1 MQKIQLYIQG
11 TRMDMFDDESV
22 SITDTIKNVQ
32 DIGKVFT
39 SFSRSFNLPASKENN
54 KIFKHY
60 YNFDITGG
68 YDARVRVSAEIQLNN
83 ISYKLGYVKL
93 EGVSLKNNK
102 AHTYK
107 ITFYGETISLKDTF
121 GEDLLSSLS
130 WLNNFSTKPSGDP
143 LLFGTDDIR
152 TYLTTNTNKTV
163 GGVIYTNPIQ
173 VPLLTHTQRLF
184 YDSSTGH
191 AHDDQYSGN
200 LYYETGAA
208 HHHGVKWNELKY
220 AIKISLIIKAI
231 EEQYGITFSTD
242 FFNNTNI
249 AYEALYMWLHRN
261 KGVITS
267 GTGNT
272 VYLVNDFAT
281 ITKTISRMANFGSAS
296 VLIPNAGLT
305 NFGERLTLTPTALG
319 VEYQFR
325 ILENGSTVYTS
336 PLGTGVQTIFRVVPT
351 GGKNTTIIIETASNI
366 TFSSIEWEVSWYDV
380 IFGTSY
386 LDTYTATSVS
396 ISADFEFIITQQ
408 IPEMKVIDFISGLF
422 KMFNLVAYV
431 EDDIIVVKPLDDF
444 YSSGTSYDISQY
456 IDVESSEVNAALP
469 FREVIYGYEGTKT
482 FLAAFHNQLF
492 NKVWGTEQYTGNSPL
507 AFAGE
512 IYKVMLPFEHMK
524 FERLVDLEDNGL
536 TSIGWGYCVDDNQEP
551 YIGKPILFYMFR
563 DGGEISFVNSVDSEN
578 VPTGHQNISYHFT
591 PGNANRSVVFIP
603 PTLNFYSEQDEY
615 TNLPYTNT
623 LFADYH
629 EEYISEV
636 FNQSKRLSV
645 FTAYLPL
652 RILMNYTLADRF
664 VINNQS
670 YKINSI
676 KTNLLNGKSSL
687 ELLNE

>member
-32 DIGKVFT
+32 DISKVFT
-39 SFSRSFNLPASKENN
+39 AFSRSFNLPASKENN

-68 YDARVRVSAEIQLNN
+68 FDARVRVSAEIQLNN
-83 ISYKLGYVKL
+83 ISYKLGYIKL

-143 LLFGTDDIR
+143 LLFDPDDIR
-152 TYLTTNTNKTV
+152 TYLTTNVSKTV
-163 GGVIYTNPIQ
+163 NLVPYTNPIQ

-184 YDSSTGH
+184 YDTTTGH

-208 HHHGVKWNELKY
+208 HTHGVKWNELKY
-220 AIKISLIIKAI
+220 AIKISLIVKAI
-231 EEQYGITFSTD
+231 EEKYGITFSTD
-242 FFNNTNI
+242 FFKNTNT
-249 AYEALYMWLHRN
+249 AYEPLYMWLHRN
-261 KGVITS
+261 KGKVTS
-267 GTGNT
+267 GEQIAQN
-272 VYLVNDFAT
+272 VYQVKEWANSTQSISSMTNNNLLINSVP
-281 ITKTISRMANFGSAS
+281 ITFSTK
-296 VLIPNAGLT
+296 
-305 NFGERLTLTPTALG
+305 LTLTPAATFEL
-319 VEYQFR
+319 VNYQFM
-325 ILENGSTVYTS
+325 ILEDGVVVYTS
-336 PLGTGVQTIFRVVPT
+336 SVGQGTRDVTRFPVWK
-351 GGKNTTIIIETASNI
+351 KNTTVIIQSPDEI
-366 TFSSIEWEVSWYDV
+366 TFSSVKWEVVGTDSG
-380 IFGTSY
+380 GTSY
-386 LDTYTATSVS
+386 TNTYISSSVA
-396 ISADFEFIITQQ
+396 IGTEFEFIITQQ
-408 IPEMKVIDFISGLF
+408 IPEMKVIDFVSGLF

-456 IDVESSEVNAALP
+456 IDVETSEVNAALP
-469 FREVIYGYEGTKT
+469 FREVIYNYEGTKT

-492 NKVWGTEQYTGNSPL
+492 NQEWGTEDYTGDSLLN
-507 AFAGE
+507 FAGE
-512 IYKVMLPFEHMK
+512 IYKVQLPFEHIK
-524 FERLVDLEDNGL
+524 FERLRNVNGNSL

-563 DGGEISFVNSVDSEN
+563 DGGEMSFVNAVDSEG
-578 VPTGHQNISYHFT
+578 VPTGHQPISNHFT
-591 PGNANRSVVFIP
+591 PGNSNRSVLLNK
-603 PTLNFYSEQDEY
+603 PTINFSLEIDEY
-615 TNLPYTNT
+615 TGVTYPNT

-629 EEYISEV
+629 EEYISGV

>member
-32 DIGKVFT
+32 DISKVFT
-39 SFSRSFNLPASKENN
+39 AFSRSFNLPASKENN

-68 YDARVRVSAEIQLNN
+68 FDARVRVSAEIQLNN

-121 GEDLLSSLS
+121 GEDKLSSLS

-143 LLFGTDDIR
+143 LLFDPDDIR
-152 TYLTTNTNKTV
+152 TYLTTNVSKTV
-163 GGVIYTNPIQ
+163 NLVPYTNPIQ

-184 YDSSTGH
+184 YDSAPGH

-200 LYYETGAA
+200 LYYQSGAA
-208 HHHGVKWNELKY
+208 HIHGVKWNELKY
-220 AIKISLIIKAI
+220 AIKISIIVKAI

-242 FFNNTNI
+242 FFNNINT
-249 AYEALYMWLHRN
+249 AYEPLYMWLHRN
-261 KGVITS
+261 KGSVTS
-267 GTGNT
+267 GSDNI
-272 VYLVNDFAT
+272 VYLVNDWANST
-281 ITKTISRMANFGSAS
+281 QSISSMTNSNL
-296 VLIPNAGLT
+296 LINNIPTFYSSL
-305 NFGERLTLTPTALG
+305 LTLTPASG
-319 VEYQFR
+319 FGANDYQFK
-325 ILENGSTVYTS
+325 ILENGSTVFTS
-336 PLGTGVQTIFRVVPT
+336 GIIQGVGTSLRFNTPRL
-351 GGKNTTIIIETASNI
+351 NTTVIIECPANI
-366 TFSSIEWEVSWYDV
+366 TFSSIVWDISGVGPGPTNY
-380 IFGTSY
+380 TN
-386 LDTYTATSVS
+386 TYTASNVV
-396 ISADFEFIITQQ
+396 IANDFEFIITQQ
-408 IPEMKVIDFISGLF
+408 LPEMKVIDFISGLF

-456 IDVESSEVNAALP
+456 IDVETSEVNAALP
-469 FREVIYGYEGTKT
+469 FREIIYNYEGTKT

-492 NKVWGTEQYTGNSPL
+492 NQEWGTEDYTGDSLLN
-507 AFAGE
+507 FAGE
-512 IYKVMLPFEHMK
+512 IYKVQLPFEHMK
-524 FERLVDLEDNGL
+524 FERLRDVNGNAQ
-536 TSIGWGYCVDDNQEP
+536 TDIGWGYCVDDNQES
-551 YIGKPILFYMFR
+551 YIGKPILFYLYR
-563 DGGEISFVNSVDSEN
+563 DNENMSFVNAVDSAG
-578 VPTGHQNISYHFT
+578 VPTGHQLISNHFT
-591 PGNANRSVVFIP
+591 PGNSNRSVLTNK
-603 PTLNFYSEQDEY
+603 PTINFSLEIDEY
-615 TNLPYTNT
+615 TGVTYPNT

>member
-32 DIGKVFT
+32 DISKVFT
-39 SFSRSFNLPASKENN
+39 AFSRSFNLPASKENN

-68 YDARVRVSAEIQLNN
+68 FDARVRVSAEIQLNN

-121 GEDLLSSLS
+121 GEDKLSSLS

-152 TYLTTNTNKTV
+152 IYLTTNVSKTV
-163 GGVIYTNPIQ
+163 DLIPYTNPIQ

-184 YDSSTGH
+184 YDSAPVHNES
-191 AHDDQYSGN
+191 ADNVYFYS
-200 LYYETGAA
+200 GAA

-220 AIKISLIIKAI
+220 AIKIPIIVKAI

-242 FFNNTNI
+242 FFNNTNT
-249 AYEALYMWLHRN
+249 AYEPLYMWLHRN

-281 ITKTISRMANFGSAS
+281 ITKTISKMQNFGSAS
-296 VLIPNAGLT
+296 RLVPNAGLT
-305 NFGERLTLTPTALG
+305 NFGQRLTLTPTSPSNG

-351 GGKNTTIIIETASNI
+351 GGKYTTIIIETASTI
-366 TFSSIEWEVSWYDV
+366 TFSSIEWEVIYGPD
-380 IFGTSY
+380 IFGNTY

-396 ISADFEFIITQQ
+396 ISADFEFIVTQQ
-408 IPEMKVIDFISGLF
+408 IPEIKVIDFISGLF
-422 KMFNLVAYV
+422 KMFNLVAYI
-431 EDDIIVVKPLDDF
+431 EDDIIVVKALDDF

-456 IDVESSEVNAALP
+456 IDVETSEVNAALP
-469 FREVIYGYEGTKT
+469 FREIIYNYEGTKT

-492 NKVWGTEQYTGNSPL
+492 NQEWGTEDYTGDSLLN
-507 AFAGE
+507 FAGE
-512 IYKVMLPFEHMK
+512 IYKVQLPFEHMK
-524 FERLVDLEDNGL
+524 FERLRDVNGNAQ
-536 TSIGWGYCVDDNQEP
+536 TDIGWGYCVDDNQES
-551 YIGKPILFYMFR
+551 YIGKPILFYLYM
-563 DGGEISFVNSVDSEN
+563 DNEDMSFVNAVDSAG
-578 VPTGHQNISYHFT
+578 VPTGHQRISNHFT
-591 PGNANRSVVFIP
+591 PGNSNRSVLTNK
-603 PTLNFYSEQDEY
+603 PTINFSLEIDEY
-615 TNLPYTNT
+615 TGVTYPNT

>member
-32 DIGKVFT
+32 DISKVFT
-39 SFSRSFNLPASKENN
+39 AFSRSFNLPASKENN

-68 YDARVRVSAEIQLNN
+68 FDARVRVSAEIQLNN

-121 GEDLLSSLS
+121 GEDKLSALS

-143 LLFGTDDIR
+143 LLFDPDDIR
-152 TYLTTNTNKTV
+152 TYLTTNVSKTV
-163 GGVIYTNPIQ
+163 NLVPYTNPIQ

-184 YDSSTGH
+184 YDSAPGH

-200 LYYETGAA
+200 LYYQSGAA
-208 HHHGVKWNELKY
+208 HIHGVKWNELKY
-220 AIKISLIIKAI
+220 AIKISIIVKAI

-242 FFNNTNI
+242 FFNNINT
-249 AYEALYMWLHRN
+249 AYEPLYMWLHRN
-261 KGVITS
+261 KGSVTS
-267 GTGNT
+267 GSDNI
-272 VYLVNDFAT
+272 VYLVNDWANST
-281 ITKTISRMANFGSAS
+281 QSISSMTNSNL
-296 VLIPNAGLT
+296 LINNIPTFYSSL
-305 NFGERLTLTPTALG
+305 LTLTPASG
-319 VEYQFR
+319 FGANDYQFK
-325 ILENGSTVYTS
+325 ILENGSTVFTS
-336 PLGTGVQTIFRVVPT
+336 GIIQGVGTSLRFNTPRL
-351 GGKNTTIIIETASNI
+351 NTTVIIECPANI
-366 TFSSIEWEVSWYDV
+366 TFSSIVWDISGVGPGPTNY
-380 IFGTSY
+380 TN
-386 LDTYTATSVS
+386 TYTASNVV
-396 ISADFEFIITQQ
+396 IANDFEFIITQQ
-408 IPEMKVIDFISGLF
+408 LPEMKVIDFISGLF

-456 IDVESSEVNAALP
+456 IDVETSEVNAALP
-469 FREVIYGYEGTKT
+469 FREIIYNYEGTKT

-492 NKVWGTEQYTGNSPL
+492 NQEWGTEDYTGDSLLN
-507 AFAGE
+507 FAGE
-512 IYKVMLPFEHMK
+512 IYKVQLPFEHMK
-524 FERLVDLEDNGL
+524 FERLRDVNGNAQ
-536 TSIGWGYCVDDNQEP
+536 TDIGWGYCVDDNQES
-551 YIGKPILFYMFR
+551 YIGKPILFYLYM
-563 DGGEISFVNSVDSEN
+563 DNEDMSFVNAVDSAG
-578 VPTGHQNISYHFT
+578 VPTGHLRISNHFT
-591 PGNANRSVVFIP
+591 PGNSNRSVLTNK
-603 PTLNFYSEQDEY
+603 PTINFSLEIDEY
-615 TNLPYTNT
+615 TGVTYPNT

>member
-11 TRMDMFDDESV
+11 TRMDMFEDESV

-32 DIGKVFT
+32 DISKVFT
-39 SFSRSFNLPASKENN
+39 AFSRSFNLPASKENN

-68 YDARVRVSAEIQLNN
+68 FDARVRVSAEIQLNN

-121 GEDLLSSLS
+121 GEDKLSSLS

-143 LLFGTDDIR
+143 LLFEPDDIR
-152 TYLTTNTNKTV
+152 IYLTTNVSKTV
-163 GGVIYTNPIQ
+163 DLIPYTNPIQ

-184 YDSSTGH
+184 YDSAAVHNES
-191 AHDDQYSGN
+191 ADNVYFDSGGG
-200 LYYETGAA
+200 LP

-220 AIKISLIIKAI
+220 AIKISIIVKAI

-242 FFNNTNI
+242 FFNNINT
-249 AYEALYMWLHRN
+249 AYEPLYMWLHRN
-261 KGVITS
+261 KGSVTS
-267 GTGNT
+267 GSDNI
-272 VYLVNDFAT
+272 VYLVNDWANST
-281 ITKTISRMANFGSAS
+281 QSISSMTNSNL
-296 VLIPNAGLT
+296 LINNIPTFYSSL
-305 NFGERLTLTPTALG
+305 LTLTPASG
-319 VEYQFR
+319 FGANDYQFK
-325 ILENGSTVYTS
+325 ILENGSTVFTS
-336 PLGTGVQTIFRVVPT
+336 GIIQGVGTSLRFNTPRL
-351 GGKNTTIIIETASNI
+351 NTTVIIECPANI
-366 TFSSIEWEVSWYDV
+366 TFSSIVWDISGVGPGPTNY
-380 IFGTSY
+380 TN
-386 LDTYTATSVS
+386 TYTASNVV
-396 ISADFEFIITQQ
+396 IANDFEFIITQQ
-408 IPEMKVIDFISGLF
+408 LPEMKVIDFISGLF

-469 FREVIYGYEGTKT
+469 FREIIYNYEGTKT

-492 NKVWGTEQYTGNSPL
+492 NQEWGAEDYTGDSLLN
-507 AFAGE
+507 FAGE
-512 IYKVMLPFEHMK
+512 IYKVQLPFEHMK
-524 FERLVDLEDNGL
+524 FERLRDVNGNSL
-536 TSIGWGYCVDDNQEP
+536 TSIGWGYCVDDNQES
-551 YIGKPILFYMFR
+551 YIGKPILFYMFM
-563 DGGEISFVNSVDSEN
+563 DGGQISFVNAVDSAG
-578 VPTGHQNISYHFT
+578 VPTGHEPISNHFT
-591 PGNANRSVVFIP
+591 PGNSNRSVLTNK
-603 PTLNFYSEQDEY
+603 PTINFSLEIDEY
-615 TNLPYTNT
+615 TGVTYPNT

>member
-32 DIGKVFT
+32 DISKVFT
-39 SFSRSFNLPASKENN
+39 AFSRSFNLPASKENN

-68 YDARVRVSAEIQLNN
+68 FDARVRVSAEIQLNN

-121 GEDLLSSLS
+121 GEDKLSALS

-143 LLFGTDDIR
+143 LLFDPDDIR
-152 TYLTTNTNKTV
+152 TYLTTNVSKTV
-163 GGVIYTNPIQ
+163 NLVPYTNPIQ

-184 YDSSTGH
+184 YDSAPGH

-200 LYYETGAA
+200 LYYQSGAA
-208 HHHGVKWNELKY
+208 HIHGVKWNELKY
-220 AIKISLIIKAI
+220 AIKISIIVKAI

-242 FFNNTNI
+242 FFNNINT
-249 AYEALYMWLHRN
+249 AYEPLYMWLHRN
-261 KGVITS
+261 KGSVTS
-267 GTGNT
+267 GSDNI
-272 VYLVNDFAT
+272 VYLVNDWANST
-281 ITKTISRMANFGSAS
+281 QSISSMTNSNL
-296 VLIPNAGLT
+296 LINNIPTFYSSL
-305 NFGERLTLTPTALG
+305 LTLTPASG
-319 VEYQFR
+319 FGANDYQFK
-325 ILENGSTVYTS
+325 ILENGSTVFTS
-336 PLGTGVQTIFRVVPT
+336 GIIQGVGTSLRFNTPRL
-351 GGKNTTIIIETASNI
+351 NTTVIIECPANI
-366 TFSSIEWEVSWYDV
+366 TFSSIVWDISGVGPGPTNY
-380 IFGTSY
+380 TN
-386 LDTYTATSVS
+386 TYTASNVV
-396 ISADFEFIITQQ
+396 IANDFEFIITQQ
-408 IPEMKVIDFISGLF
+408 LPEMKVIDFISGLF

-456 IDVESSEVNAALP
+456 IDVETSEVNAALP
-469 FREVIYGYEGTKT
+469 FREIIYNYEGTKT

-492 NKVWGTEQYTGNSPL
+492 NQEWGTEDYTGDSLLN
-507 AFAGE
+507 FAGE
-512 IYKVMLPFEHMK
+512 IYKVQLPFEHMK
-524 FERLVDLEDNGL
+524 FERLRDVNGNAQ
-536 TSIGWGYCVDDNQEP
+536 TDIGWGYCVDDNQES
-551 YIGKPILFYMFR
+551 YIGKPILFYLYR
-563 DGGEISFVNSVDSEN
+563 DNENMSFVNAVDSAG
-578 VPTGHQNISYHFT
+578 VPTGHQLISNHFT
-591 PGNANRSVVFIP
+591 PGNSNRSVLTNK
-603 PTLNFYSEQDEY
+603 PTINFSLEIDEY
-615 TNLPYTNT
+615 TGVTYPNT

>member
-11 TRMDMFDDESV
+11 TRMDMFEDESV

-32 DIGKVFT
+32 DISKVFT
-39 SFSRSFNLPASKENN
+39 AFSRSFNLPASKENN

-68 YDARVRVSAEIQLNN
+68 FDARVRVSAEIQLNN

-121 GEDLLSSLS
+121 GEDKLSSLS

-143 LLFGTDDIR
+143 LLFDPDDIR
-152 TYLTTNTNKTV
+152 IYLTTNVSKTV
-163 GGVIYTNPIQ
+163 DLIPYTNPIQ

-184 YDSSTGH
+184 YDSATVHNES
-191 AHDDQYSGN
+191 ADNVYFDSGGG
-200 LYYETGAA
+200 LP

-220 AIKISLIIKAI
+220 AIKISLIVKAI

-242 FFNNTNI
+242 FFNNTNT
-249 AYEALYMWLHRN
+249 AYEPLYMWLHRN
-261 KGVITS
+261 KGSVTS
-267 GTGNT
+267 GSDNI
-272 VYLVNDFAT
+272 VYLVNDWANST
-281 ITKTISRMANFGSAS
+281 QSISSMTNSNL
-296 VLIPNAGLT
+296 LINNIPTFYSSL
-305 NFGERLTLTPTALG
+305 LTLTPASG
-319 VEYQFR
+319 FGANDYQFK
-325 ILENGSTVYTS
+325 ILENGSTVFTS
-336 PLGTGVQTIFRVVPT
+336 GIIQGVGTSLRFNTPRL
-351 GGKNTTIIIETASNI
+351 NTTVIIECPANI
-366 TFSSIEWEVSWYDV
+366 TFSSIVWDISGVGPGPTNY
-380 IFGTSY
+380 TN
-386 LDTYTATSVS
+386 TYTASNVV
-396 ISADFEFIITQQ
+396 IANDFEFIITQQ
-408 IPEMKVIDFISGLF
+408 LPEMKVIDFISGLF

-469 FREVIYGYEGTKT
+469 FREIIYNYEGTKT

-492 NKVWGTEQYTGNSPL
+492 NQEWGAEDYTGDSLLN
-507 AFAGE
+507 FAGE
-512 IYKVMLPFEHMK
+512 IYKVQLPFEHMK
-524 FERLVDLEDNGL
+524 FERLRDVNGNSL
-536 TSIGWGYCVDDNQEP
+536 TSIGWGYCVDDNQES
-551 YIGKPILFYMFR
+551 YIGKPILFYMFM
-563 DGGEISFVNSVDSEN
+563 DGGQISFVNAVDSAG
-578 VPTGHQNISYHFT
+578 VPTGHEPISNHFT
-591 PGNANRSVVFIP
+591 PGNSNRSVLTNR
-603 PTLNFYSEQDEY
+603 PTINFSLEIDEY
-615 TNLPYTNT
+615 TGVTYPNT

>member
-1 MQKIQLYIQG
+1 V
-11 TRMDMFDDESV
+11 DF
-22 SITDTIKNVQ
+22 
-32 DIGKVFT
+32 
-39 SFSRSFNLPASKENN
+39 
-54 KIFKHY
+54 
-60 YNFDITGG
+60 
-68 YDARVRVSAEIQLNN
+68 DARVRVSAEIQLNN
-83 ISYKLGYVKL
+83 ISYKLGYIKL

-121 GEDLLSSLS
+121 GEDKLSSLS

-152 TYLTTNTNKTV
+152 IYLTTNVSKTV
-163 GGVIYTNPIQ
+163 DLIPYTNPIQ

-184 YDSSTGH
+184 YDSAPVHNES
-191 AHDDQYSGN
+191 ADNVYFDSGGG
-200 LYYETGAA
+200 LP

-220 AIKISLIIKAI
+220 AIKISLIVKAI

-242 FFNNTNI
+242 FFNNTNT
-249 AYEALYMWLHRN
+249 AYEPLYMWLHRN

-281 ITKTISRMANFGSAS
+281 ITKTISKMQNFGSAS
-296 VLIPNAGLT
+296 RLVPNAGLT
-305 NFGERLTLTPTALG
+305 NFGEKLTLTPTALG

-351 GGKNTTIIIETASNI
+351 GGKNTTIIIETASTI

-396 ISADFEFIITQQ
+396 ILADFEFIVTQQ

-422 KMFNLVAYV
+422 KMFNLVAYI
-431 EDDIIVVKPLDDF
+431 EDDIIVVKALDDF

-456 IDVESSEVNAALP
+456 IDVETSEVNAALP
-469 FREVIYGYEGTKT
+469 FREIIYNYEGTKT

-492 NKVWGTEQYTGNSPL
+492 NQEWGTEDYTGDSLLN
-507 AFAGE
+507 FAGE
-512 IYKVMLPFEHMK
+512 IYKVQLPFEHMK
-524 FERLVDLEDNGL
+524 FERLRDVNGNAQ
-536 TSIGWGYCVDDNQEP
+536 TDIGWGYCVDDNQES
-551 YIGKPILFYMFR
+551 YIGKPILFYLYM
-563 DGGEISFVNSVDSEN
+563 DNEDMSFVNAVDSAG
-578 VPTGHQNISYHFT
+578 VPTGHQRISNHFT
-591 PGNANRSVVFIP
+591 PGNSNRSVLTNR
-603 PTLNFYSEQDEY
+603 PTINFSLEIDEY
-615 TNLPYTNT
+615 TGVTYPNT

>member
-11 TRMDMFDDESV
+11 TRMDMFEDESV

-32 DIGKVFT
+32 DISKVFT

-68 YDARVRVSAEIQLNN
+68 FDARVRVSAEIQLNN
-83 ISYKLGYVKL
+83 ISYKLGYIKL

-121 GEDLLSSLS
+121 GEDKLSSLS

-143 LLFGTDDIR
+143 LLFEPDDIR
-152 TYLTTNTNKTV
+152 IYLTTNVSKTV
-163 GGVIYTNPIQ
+163 DLIPYTNPIQ

-184 YDSSTGH
+184 YDSAPVHNES
-191 AHDDQYSGN
+191 ADNVYFYS
-200 LYYETGAA
+200 GAA

-220 AIKISLIIKAI
+220 AIKIPIIVKAI

-242 FFNNTNI
+242 FFNNINT
-249 AYEALYMWLHRN
+249 AYEPLYMWLHRN
-261 KGVITS
+261 KGSVTS
-267 GTGNT
+267 GSDNI
-272 VYLVNDFAT
+272 VYLVNDWANST
-281 ITKTISRMANFGSAS
+281 QSISSMTNSNL
-296 VLIPNAGLT
+296 LINNIPTTYSSL
-305 NFGERLTLTPTALG
+305 LTLTPASG
-319 VEYQFR
+319 FGANDYQFK
-325 ILENGSTVYTS
+325 ILENGSTVFTS
-336 PLGTGVQTIFRVVPT
+336 GIIQGVGTSLRFNTPRL
-351 GGKNTTIIIETASNI
+351 NTTVIIECPANI
-366 TFSSIEWEVSWYDV
+366 TFSSIVWDISGVGPGPTNY
-380 IFGTSY
+380 TN
-386 LDTYTATSVS
+386 TYTASNVV
-396 ISADFEFIITQQ
+396 IANDFEFIITQQ
-408 IPEMKVIDFISGLF
+408 LPEMKVIDFISGLF
-422 KMFNLVAYV
+422 KMFNLVAYI
-431 EDDIIVVKPLDDF
+431 EDDIIVVKALDDF

-456 IDVESSEVNAALP
+456 IDVETSEVNAALP
-469 FREVIYGYEGTKT
+469 FREIIYNYEGTKT

-492 NKVWGTEQYTGNSPL
+492 NQEWGTEDYTGDSLLN
-507 AFAGE
+507 FAGE
-512 IYKVMLPFEHMK
+512 IYKVQLPFEHMK
-524 FERLVDLEDNGL
+524 FERLRDVNGNAQ
-536 TSIGWGYCVDDNQEP
+536 TDIGWGYCVDDNQES
-551 YIGKPILFYMFR
+551 YIGKPILFYLYM
-563 DGGEISFVNSVDSEN
+563 DNEDMSFVTAVDSAG
-578 VPTGHQNISYHFT
+578 VPTGHLRISNHFT
-591 PGNANRSVVFIP
+591 PGNSNRSVLTNK
-603 PTLNFYSEQDEY
+603 PTINFSLEIDEY
-615 TNLPYTNT
+615 TGVTYPNT

>member
-32 DIGKVFT
+32 DISKVFT

-68 YDARVRVSAEIQLNN
+68 FDARVRVSAEIQLNN

-121 GEDLLSSLS
+121 GEDKLSSLS

-152 TYLTTNTNKTV
+152 TYLTTNVSKTV
-163 GGVIYTNPIQ
+163 GLIPYTNPIQ

-184 YDSSTGH
+184 YDSATGH

-200 LYYETGAA
+200 LYYQSGTA

-220 AIKISLIIKAI
+220 AIKISLIVKAI
-231 EEQYGITFSTD
+231 EEKYGITFSTD
-242 FFNNTNI
+242 FFNNTNT
-249 AYEALYMWLHRN
+249 AYELLYMWLHRN

-296 VLIPNAGLT
+296 VLIPGPDNHGQ
-305 NFGERLTLTPTALG
+305 RLTLTPTALG

-351 GGKNTTIIIETASNI
+351 GGKNTTIIIETASTI

-396 ISADFEFIITQQ
+396 ISADFEFIVTQQ

-456 IDVESSEVNAALP
+456 IDVETSEVNAALP
-469 FREVIYGYEGTKT
+469 FREIIYNYEGTKT

-492 NKVWGTEQYTGNSPL
+492 NQEWGTEDYTGDSLLN
-507 AFAGE
+507 FAGE
-512 IYKVMLPFEHMK
+512 IYKVQLPFEHMK
-524 FERLVDLEDNGL
+524 FERLRDVNGNAQ
-536 TSIGWGYCVDDNQEP
+536 TDIGWGYCVDDNQES
-551 YIGKPILFYMFR
+551 YIGKPILFYLYR
-563 DGGEISFVNSVDSEN
+563 DNEDMSFVNAVDSAG
-578 VPTGHQNISYHFT
+578 VPTGHQLISNHFT
-591 PGNANRSVVFIP
+591 PGNSNRSVLLNK
-603 PTLNFYSEQDEY
+603 PTINFSLEIDEY
-615 TNLPYTNT
+615 TGVTYPNT

-629 EEYISEV
+629 EEYISGV

>member
-32 DIGKVFT
+32 DISKVFT
-39 SFSRSFNLPASKENN
+39 AFSRSFNLPASKENN

-68 YDARVRVSAEIQLNN
+68 FDARVRVSAEIQLNN

-152 TYLTTNTNKTV
+152 TYLTTNVSKTV
-163 GGVIYTNPIQ
+163 DLIPYTNPIQ

-184 YDSSTGH
+184 YDSTSGH
-191 AHDDQYSGN
+191 SHDDQYSGN
-200 LYYETGAA
+200 LYYQAGAA
-208 HHHGVKWNELKY
+208 HIHGVKWNELKY
-220 AIKISLIIKAI
+220 AIKIPLIVKAI

-242 FFNNTNI
+242 FFNNTNT
-249 AYEALYMWLHRN
+249 AYEPLYMWLHRN
-261 KGVITS
+261 KGKVTS
-267 GTGNT
+267 GEQVPQNVYQVSEWANATGN
-272 VYLVNDFAT
+272 
-281 ITKTISRMANFGSAS
+281 ISSM
-296 VLIPNAGLT
+296 T
-305 NFGERLTLTPTALG
+305 NNILTLQYTYPDSPLYAKLTMRPATG
-319 VEYQFR
+319 FETVEYQYQM
-325 ILENGSTVYTS
+325 LEDGQVVYTS
-336 PLGTGVQTIFRVVPT
+336 PLVIGDSYWQRGPIFFPKPLTV
-351 GGKNTTIIIETASNI
+351 IIKSPNNI
-366 TFSSIEWEVSWYDV
+366 DFDNAEWY
-380 IFGTSY
+380 ITQFGSPS
-386 LDTYTATSVS
+386 DTYTSSS
-396 ISADFEFIITQQ
+396 ISVGSEFEFIITQQ

-456 IDVESSEVNAALP
+456 IDVETSEVNAALP

-492 NKVWGTEQYTGNSPL
+492 NKVWGTEQYTGDSPL

-563 DGGEISFVNSVDSEN
+563 DGGEMSFVNAVDSEN
-578 VPTGHQNISYHFT
+578 VPTGHQNITHHFT
-591 PGNANRSVVFIP
+591 PGNANRSIVFIP

-615 TNLPYTNT
+615 TNLPYPKT

-629 EEYISEV
+629 EEYISGV

>member
-39 SFSRSFNLPASKENN
+39 AFSRSFNLPASKENN

-68 YDARVRVSAEIQLNN
+68 FDARVRVSAEVQLNN
-83 ISYKLGYVKL
+83 ISYKLGYIKL

-130 WLNNFSTKPSGDP
+130 WLNNFSTKPSGAP

-152 TYLTTNTNKTV
+152 TYLTTNVSKTV
-163 GGVIYTNPIQ
+163 NLVPYTNPIQ

-184 YDSSTGH
+184 YDSAAVHNES
-191 AHDDQYSGN
+191 ADNVYFASGGG
-200 LYYETGAA
+200 LP
-208 HHHGVKWNELKY
+208 HHHGVKWDELKY
-220 AIKISLIIKAI
+220 AIKISIIVKAI

-242 FFNNTNI
+242 FFNNANI
-249 AYEALYMWLHRN
+249 AYEPLYMWLHRN
-261 KGVITS
+261 KGSVTS
-267 GTGNT
+267 GSDNI
-272 VYLVNDFAT
+272 VYLVNDWANST
-281 ITKTISRMANFGSAS
+281 QSISSMTNSNLLINNIPTSYGS
-296 VLIPNAGLT
+296 L
-305 NFGERLTLTPTALG
+305 LTLTPASG
-319 VEYQFR
+319 FGANDYQFK
-325 ILENGSTVYTS
+325 ILENGITVFTS
-336 PLGTGVQTIFRVVPT
+336 GIIQGVGTSLRFNTPRL
-351 GGKNTTIIIETASNI
+351 NTTVIIECPANI
-366 TFSSIEWEVSWYDV
+366 TFSSIVWTISGVAAGPTNY
-380 IFGTSY
+380 TN
-386 LDTYTATSVS
+386 TYTASNVV
-396 ISADFEFIITQQ
+396 IANDFEFIITQQ
-408 IPEMKVIDFISGLF
+408 LPEMKVIDFISGLF
-422 KMFNLVAYV
+422 KMFNLVAYI

-456 IDVESSEVNAALP
+456 IDVETSEVNAALP
-469 FREVIYGYEGTKT
+469 FREIIYNYEGTKT

-492 NKVWGTEQYTGNSPL
+492 NQEWGTEDYTGDSLLN
-507 AFAGE
+507 FAGE
-512 IYKVMLPFEHMK
+512 IYKVQLPFEHMK
-524 FERLVDLEDNGL
+524 FERLRDVNGNAQ
-536 TSIGWGYCVDDNQEP
+536 TDIGWGYCVDDNQES
-551 YIGKPILFYMFR
+551 YIGKPILFYLYR
-563 DGGEISFVNSVDSEN
+563 DSDDMSFVNAVDSAG
-578 VPTGHQNISYHFT
+578 VPTGHQLISNHFT
-591 PGNANRSVVFIP
+591 PGNSNRSALTNK
-603 PTLNFYSEQDEY
+603 PTINFSLEIDEY
-615 TNLPYTNT
+615 TGVTYPNT

>member
-32 DIGKVFT
+32 DISKVFT
-39 SFSRSFNLPASKENN
+39 AFSRSFNLPASKENN

-68 YDARVRVSAEIQLNN
+68 FDARVRVSAEIQLNN
-83 ISYKLGYVKL
+83 ISYKLGYIKL

-121 GEDLLSSLS
+121 GEDKLSSLS

-143 LLFGTDDIR
+143 LLFDPDDIF
-152 TYLTTNTNKTV
+152 TYLTTNVSKTV
-163 GGVIYTNPIQ
+163 DLIPYTNPIQ

-184 YDSSTGH
+184 YDSTTGH
-191 AHDDQYSGN
+191 SHDDQYSGN
-200 LYYETGAA
+200 LYYESGAA

-220 AIKISLIIKAI
+220 AIKISIIVKAI

-242 FFNNTNI
+242 FFKNTNT
-249 AYEALYMWLHRN
+249 AYEPLYMWLHRN
-261 KGVITS
+261 KGSVTS
-267 GTGNT
+267 GSDNI
-272 VYLVNDFAT
+272 VYLVNDWANST
-281 ITKTISRMANFGSAS
+281 QSISSMTNSNL
-296 VLIPNAGLT
+296 LINNIPTSYSSL
-305 NFGERLTLTPTALG
+305 LTLTPASG
-319 VEYQFR
+319 FGANDYQFK
-325 ILENGSTVYTS
+325 ILENGSTVFTS
-336 PLGTGVQTIFRVVPT
+336 GTIQGVGTSLRFNTPRL
-351 GGKNTTIIIETASNI
+351 NTTVIIECPANI
-366 TFSSIEWEVSWYDV
+366 TFSSIVWDISGVGPGPTNY
-380 IFGTSY
+380 TN
-386 LDTYTATSVS
+386 TYTASNVV
-396 ISADFEFIITQQ
+396 IANDFEFIITQQ
-408 IPEMKVIDFISGLF
+408 LPEMKVIDFISGLF

-431 EDDIIVVKPLDDF
+431 EEDIIVVKPLDDF

-456 IDVESSEVNAALP
+456 IDVETSEVNAALP
-469 FREVIYGYEGTKT
+469 FREVIYNYEGTKT

-492 NKVWGTEQYTGNSPL
+492 NQEWGAEDYTGDSLLN
-507 AFAGE
+507 FAGE
-512 IYKVMLPFEHMK
+512 IYKVQLPFEHMK
-524 FERLVDLEDNGL
+524 FERLRNVNDNSL
-536 TSIGWGYCVDDNQEP
+536 TSIGWGYCVDDNQES

-563 DGGEISFVNSVDSEN
+563 DGGQISFVNAVDSEG
-578 VPTGHQNISYHFT
+578 VPTGHQPISNHFT
-591 PGNANRSVVFIP
+591 PGNSNRSVLTNK
-603 PTLNFYSEQDEY
+603 PTINFSLEIDEY
-615 TNLPYTNT
+615 TGVTYPNT

>member
-11 TRMDMFDDESV
+11 TRMDMFEDESV

-32 DIGKVFT
+32 DISKVFT

-68 YDARVRVSAEIQLNN
+68 FDARVRVSAEIQLNN
-83 ISYKLGYVKL
+83 ISYKLGYIKL

-121 GEDLLSSLS
+121 GEDKLSSLS

-152 TYLTTNTNKTV
+152 TYLTTNVSKTV
-163 GGVIYTNPIQ
+163 DLIPYTNPIQ

-184 YDSSTGH
+184 YDSAPVHNES
-191 AHDDQYSGN
+191 ADNVYFYS
-200 LYYETGAA
+200 GAA

-220 AIKISLIIKAI
+220 AIKIPIIVKAI

-242 FFNNTNI
+242 FFNNTNT
-249 AYEALYMWLHRN
+249 AYEPLYMWLHRN

-281 ITKTISRMANFGSAS
+281 ITKTISKMQNFGSAS
-296 VLIPNAGLT
+296 RLVPNAGLT
-305 NFGERLTLTPTALG
+305 NFGEKLTLTPTALG

-351 GGKNTTIIIETASNI
+351 GGKNTTIIIETASTI

-396 ISADFEFIITQQ
+396 ILADFEFIVTQQ

-422 KMFNLVAYV
+422 KMFNLVAYI
-431 EDDIIVVKPLDDF
+431 EDDIIVVKALDDF

-456 IDVESSEVNAALP
+456 IDVETSEVNAALP
-469 FREVIYGYEGTKT
+469 FREIIYNYEGTKT

-492 NKVWGTEQYTGNSPL
+492 NQEWGTEDYTGDSLLN
-507 AFAGE
+507 FAGE
-512 IYKVMLPFEHMK
+512 IYKVQLPFEHMK
-524 FERLVDLEDNGL
+524 FERLRDVNGNAQ
-536 TSIGWGYCVDDNQEP
+536 TDIGWGYCVDDNQES
-551 YIGKPILFYMFR
+551 YIGKPILFYLYM
-563 DGGEISFVNSVDSEN
+563 DNEDMSFVTAVDSAG
-578 VPTGHQNISYHFT
+578 VPTGHLRISNHFT
-591 PGNANRSVVFIP
+591 PGNSNRSVLTNK
-603 PTLNFYSEQDEY
+603 PTINFSLEIDEY
-615 TNLPYTNT
+615 TGVTYPNT

>member
-1 MQKIQLYIQG
+1 
-11 TRMDMFDDESV
+11 MDMFDDESV

-32 DIGKVFT
+32 DISKVFT
-39 SFSRSFNLPASKENN
+39 AFSRSFNLPASKENN

-68 YDARVRVSAEIQLNN
+68 FDARVRVSAEIQLNN
-83 ISYKLGYVKL
+83 ISYKLGYIKL

-121 GEDLLSSLS
+121 GEDKLSSLS

-152 TYLTTNTNKTV
+152 IYLTTNVSKTV
-163 GGVIYTNPIQ
+163 DLIPYTNPIQ

-184 YDSSTGH
+184 YDSATVHNES
-191 AHDDQYSGN
+191 ADNVYFDS
-200 LYYETGAA
+200 GAA

-220 AIKISLIIKAI
+220 AIKIPIIVKAI

-242 FFNNTNI
+242 FFNNTNT
-249 AYEALYMWLHRN
+249 AYEPLYMWLHRN

-281 ITKTISRMANFGSAS
+281 ITKTISKMQNFGSAS
-296 VLIPNAGLT
+296 RLVPNAGLT
-305 NFGERLTLTPTALG
+305 NFGERLTLTPTSPSNG

-351 GGKNTTIIIETASNI
+351 GGKNTTIIIETASTI

-396 ISADFEFIITQQ
+396 ILADFEFIVTQQ

-422 KMFNLVAYV
+422 KMFNLVAYI
-431 EDDIIVVKPLDDF
+431 EDDIIVVKALDDF

-456 IDVESSEVNAALP
+456 IDVETSEVNAALP
-469 FREVIYGYEGTKT
+469 FREIIYNYEGTKT

-492 NKVWGTEQYTGNSPL
+492 NQEWGTEDYTGDSLLN
-507 AFAGE
+507 FAGE
-512 IYKVMLPFEHMK
+512 IYKVQLPFEHMK
-524 FERLVDLEDNGL
+524 FERLRDVNGNAQ
-536 TSIGWGYCVDDNQEP
+536 TDIGWGYCVDDNQES
-551 YIGKPILFYMFR
+551 YIGKPILFYLYM
-563 DGGEISFVNSVDSEN
+563 DNEDMSFVTAVDSAG
-578 VPTGHQNISYHFT
+578 VPTGHLRISNHFT
-591 PGNANRSVVFIP
+591 PGNSNRSVLTNK
-603 PTLNFYSEQDEY
+603 PTINFSLEIDEY
-615 TNLPYTNT
+615 TGVTYPNT

>member
-32 DIGKVFT
+32 DISKVFT
-39 SFSRSFNLPASKENN
+39 AFSRSFNLPASKENN

-68 YDARVRVSAEIQLNN
+68 FDARVRVSAEIQLNN
-83 ISYKLGYVKL
+83 ISYKLGYIKL

-143 LLFGTDDIR
+143 LLFDPDDIR
-152 TYLTTNTNKTV
+152 TYLTTNVSKTV
-163 GGVIYTNPIQ
+163 NLVPYTNPIQ

-184 YDSSTGH
+184 YDSTTGH

-208 HHHGVKWNELKY
+208 HTHGVKWNELKY
-220 AIKISLIIKAI
+220 AIKISLIVKAI
-231 EEQYGITFSTD
+231 EEKYGITFSTD
-242 FFNNTNI
+242 FFKNTNT
-249 AYEALYMWLHRN
+249 AYEPLYMWLHRN
-261 KGVITS
+261 KGKVTS
-267 GTGNT
+267 GEQIAQN
-272 VYLVNDFAT
+272 VYQVKEWANSTQSISSMTNNNLLINSVP
-281 ITKTISRMANFGSAS
+281 ITFSTK
-296 VLIPNAGLT
+296 
-305 NFGERLTLTPTALG
+305 LTLTPAATFEL
-319 VEYQFR
+319 VNYQFM
-325 ILENGSTVYTS
+325 ILEDGVVVYTS
-336 PLGTGVQTIFRVVPT
+336 SVGQGTRDVTRFPVWK
-351 GGKNTTIIIETASNI
+351 KNTTVIIQSPDEI
-366 TFSSIEWEVSWYDV
+366 TFSSVKWEVVGTDSG
-380 IFGTSY
+380 GTSY
-386 LDTYTATSVS
+386 TNTYISSSVA
-396 ISADFEFIITQQ
+396 IGTEFEFIITQQ
-408 IPEMKVIDFISGLF
+408 IPEMKVIDFVSGLF

-469 FREVIYGYEGTKT
+469 FREVIYNYEGTKT

-492 NKVWGTEQYTGNSPL
+492 NQEWGAEDYTGDSLLN
-507 AFAGE
+507 FAGE
-512 IYKVMLPFEHMK
+512 IYKVQLPFEHIK
-524 FERLVDLEDNGL
+524 FERLRNVNDNSL

-563 DGGEISFVNSVDSEN
+563 DGGEMSFVNAVDSEG
-578 VPTGHQNISYHFT
+578 VPTGHQPISNHFT
-591 PGNANRSVVFIP
+591 PGNSNRSVLLNK
-603 PTLNFYSEQDEY
+603 PTINFSLEIDEY
-615 TNLPYTNT
+615 TGVTYPNT

>member
-11 TRMDMFDDESV
+11 TRMDMFEDESV

-32 DIGKVFT
+32 DISKVFT
-39 SFSRSFNLPASKENN
+39 AFSRSFNLPASKENN

-68 YDARVRVSAEIQLNN
+68 FDARVRVSAEIQLNN

-121 GEDLLSSLS
+121 GEDKLSSLS

-143 LLFGTDDIR
+143 LLFEPDDIR
-152 TYLTTNTNKTV
+152 IYLTTNVSKTV
-163 GGVIYTNPIQ
+163 DLIPYTNPIQ

-184 YDSSTGH
+184 YDSAPVHNES
-191 AHDDQYSGN
+191 ADNVYFDSGGG
-200 LYYETGAA
+200 LP

-220 AIKISLIIKAI
+220 AIKISLIVKAI
-231 EEQYGITFSTD
+231 EEKYGITFSTD
-242 FFNNTNI
+242 FFNNTNT
-249 AYEALYMWLHRN
+249 AYEPLYMWLHRN
-261 KGVITS
+261 KGSVTS
-267 GTGNT
+267 GSDNI
-272 VYLVNDFAT
+272 VYLVNDWANST
-281 ITKTISRMANFGSAS
+281 QSISSMTNSNL
-296 VLIPNAGLT
+296 LINNIPTFYSSL
-305 NFGERLTLTPTALG
+305 LTLTPASG
-319 VEYQFR
+319 FGANDYQFK
-325 ILENGSTVYTS
+325 ILENGSTVFTS
-336 PLGTGVQTIFRVVPT
+336 GIIQGVGTSLRFNTPRL
-351 GGKNTTIIIETASNI
+351 NTTVIIECPANI
-366 TFSSIEWEVSWYDV
+366 TFSSIVWDISGVGPGPTNY
-380 IFGTSY
+380 TN
-386 LDTYTATSVS
+386 TYTASNVV
-396 ISADFEFIITQQ
+396 IANDFEFIITQQ
-408 IPEMKVIDFISGLF
+408 LPEMKVIDFISGLF

-469 FREVIYGYEGTKT
+469 FREIIYNYEGTKT

-492 NKVWGTEQYTGNSPL
+492 NQEWGTEDYTGDSLLN
-507 AFAGE
+507 FAGE
-512 IYKVMLPFEHMK
+512 IYKVQLPFEHMK
-524 FERLVDLEDNGL
+524 FERLRDVNGNSL
-536 TSIGWGYCVDDNQEP
+536 TSIGWGYCVDDNQES
-551 YIGKPILFYMFR
+551 YIGKPILFYMFM
-563 DGGEISFVNSVDSEN
+563 DGGQISFVNAVDSAG
-578 VPTGHQNISYHFT
+578 VPTGHEPISNHFT
-591 PGNANRSVVFIP
+591 PGNSNRSVLTNR
-603 PTLNFYSEQDEY
+603 PTINFSLEIDEY
-615 TNLPYTNT
+615 TGVTYPNT

>member
-32 DIGKVFT
+32 DISKVFT
-39 SFSRSFNLPASKENN
+39 AFSRSFNLPASKENN

-68 YDARVRVSAEIQLNN
+68 FDARVRVSAEIQLNN

-121 GEDLLSSLS
+121 GEDKLSSLS

-143 LLFGTDDIR
+143 LLFDPDDIF
-152 TYLTTNTNKTV
+152 TYLTTNVSKTV
-163 GGVIYTNPIQ
+163 NLIPYTNPIQ

-184 YDSSTGH
+184 YDTTTGH

-200 LYYETGAA
+200 LYYQSGAA
-208 HHHGVKWNELKY
+208 HIHGVKWNELKY
-220 AIKISLIIKAI
+220 AIKISLIVKAI
-231 EEQYGITFSTD
+231 EEKYGITFSTD
-242 FFNNTNI
+242 FFKNTNT
-249 AYEALYMWLHRN
+249 AYEPLYMWLHRN
-261 KGVITS
+261 KGKVTS
-267 GTGNT
+267 GEQIAQN
-272 VYLVNDFAT
+272 VYQVKEWTNSTQSISSMTNNNLLINSVP
-281 ITKTISRMANFGSAS
+281 ITFSTK
-296 VLIPNAGLT
+296 
-305 NFGERLTLTPTALG
+305 LTLTPAATFEL
-319 VEYQFR
+319 VNYQFM
-325 ILENGSTVYTS
+325 ILEDGVVVYTS
-336 PLGTGVQTIFRVVPT
+336 SVGQGTRDITRFPFWK
-351 GGKNTTIIIETASNI
+351 KNTTVIIQSPDEI
-366 TFSSIEWEVSWYDV
+366 TFSSVKWEVVGTDSG
-380 IFGTSY
+380 GTSY
-386 LDTYTATSVS
+386 TNTYISSSVA
-396 ISADFEFIITQQ
+396 IGTEFEFIITQQ
-408 IPEMKVIDFISGLF
+408 LPEMKVIDFISGLF

-431 EDDIIVVKPLDDF
+431 EEDIIVVKPLDDF

-456 IDVESSEVNAALP
+456 IDVETSEVNAALP
-469 FREVIYGYEGTKT
+469 FREIIYNYEGTKT

-492 NKVWGTEQYTGNSPL
+492 NQEWGTEDYTGDSLLN
-507 AFAGE
+507 FAGE
-512 IYKVMLPFEHMK
+512 IYKVQLPFEHMK
-524 FERLVDLEDNGL
+524 FERLRDVNGNAQ
-536 TSIGWGYCVDDNQEP
+536 TDIGWGYCVDDNQES
-551 YIGKPILFYMFR
+551 YIGKPILFYLYM
-563 DGGEISFVNSVDSEN
+563 DNENMSFVNAVDSAG
-578 VPTGHQNISYHFT
+578 VPTGHQLISNHFT
-591 PGNANRSVVFIP
+591 PGNSNRSVLTNR
-603 PTLNFYSEQDEY
+603 PTINFSLEIDEY
-615 TNLPYTNT
+615 TGVTYPNT

>member
-1 MQKIQLYIQG
+1 MKA
-11 TRMDMFDDESV
+11 T
-22 SITDTIKNVQ
+22 TN
-32 DIGKVFT
+32 
-39 SFSRSFNLPASKENN
+39 
-54 KIFKHY
+54 
-60 YNFDITGG
+60 
-68 YDARVRVSAEIQLNN
+68 SAEIQLNN
-83 ISYKLGYVKL
+83 ISYKLGYIKL

-143 LLFGTDDIR
+143 LLFDPDDIR
-152 TYLTTNTNKTV
+152 TYLTTNVSKTV
-163 GGVIYTNPIQ
+163 NLVPYTNPIQ

-184 YDSSTGH
+184 YDTTTGH

-200 LYYETGAA
+200 LYYETGAS
-208 HHHGVKWNELKY
+208 HTHGVKWNELKY
-220 AIKISLIIKAI
+220 AIKISLIVKAI
-231 EEQYGITFSTD
+231 EEKYGITFSTD
-242 FFNNTNI
+242 FFKNTNT
-249 AYEALYMWLHRN
+249 AYEPLYMWLHRN
-261 KGVITS
+261 KGKVTS
-267 GTGNT
+267 GEQIAQN
-272 VYLVNDFAT
+272 VYQVKEWANSTQSISSMTNNNLLINSVP
-281 ITKTISRMANFGSAS
+281 ITFSTK
-296 VLIPNAGLT
+296 
-305 NFGERLTLTPTALG
+305 LTLTPAATFEL
-319 VEYQFR
+319 VNYQFM
-325 ILENGSTVYTS
+325 ILEDGVVVYTS
-336 PLGTGVQTIFRVVPT
+336 SVGQGTRDVTRFPVWK
-351 GGKNTTIIIETASNI
+351 KNTTVIIQSPDEI
-366 TFSSIEWEVSWYDV
+366 TFSSVKWEVVGTDSG
-380 IFGTSY
+380 GTSY
-386 LDTYTATSVS
+386 TNTYISSSVA
-396 ISADFEFIITQQ
+396 IGTEFEFIITQQ
-408 IPEMKVIDFISGLF
+408 IPEMKVIDFVSGLF

-469 FREVIYGYEGTKT
+469 FREVIYNYEGTKT

-492 NKVWGTEQYTGNSPL
+492 NQEWGAEDYTGDSLLN
-507 AFAGE
+507 FAGE
-512 IYKVMLPFEHMK
+512 IYKVQLPFEHIK
-524 FERLVDLEDNGL
+524 FERLRNVNDNSL

-563 DGGEISFVNSVDSEN
+563 DGGEMSFVNAVDSEG
-578 VPTGHQNISYHFT
+578 VPTGHQPISNHFT
-591 PGNANRSVVFIP
+591 PGNSNRSVLLNK
-603 PTLNFYSEQDEY
+603 PTINFSLEIDEY
-615 TNLPYTNT
+615 TGVTYPNT

>member
-11 TRMDMFDDESV
+11 TRMDMFEDESV

-32 DIGKVFT
+32 DISKVFT
-39 SFSRSFNLPASKENN
+39 AFSRSFNLPASKENN

-68 YDARVRVSAEIQLNN
+68 FDARVRVSAEIQLNN

-121 GEDLLSSLS
+121 GEDKLSSLS

-143 LLFGTDDIR
+143 LLFEPDDIR
-152 TYLTTNTNKTV
+152 IYLTTNVSKTV
-163 GGVIYTNPIQ
+163 DLIPYTNPIQ

-184 YDSSTGH
+184 YDSAAVHNES
-191 AHDDQYSGN
+191 ADNVYFDSGGG
-200 LYYETGAA
+200 LP

-220 AIKISLIIKAI
+220 AIKISIIVKAI

-242 FFNNTNI
+242 FFNNTNT
-249 AYEALYMWLHRN
+249 AYEPLYMWLHRN
-261 KGVITS
+261 KGSVTS
-267 GTGNT
+267 GSDNI
-272 VYLVNDFAT
+272 VYLVNDWANST
-281 ITKTISRMANFGSAS
+281 QSISSMTNSNL
-296 VLIPNAGLT
+296 LINNIPTFYSSL
-305 NFGERLTLTPTALG
+305 LTLTPASG
-319 VEYQFR
+319 FGANDYQFK
-325 ILENGSTVYTS
+325 ILENGSTVFTS
-336 PLGTGVQTIFRVVPT
+336 GIIQGVGTSLRFNTPRL
-351 GGKNTTIIIETASNI
+351 NTTVIIECPANI
-366 TFSSIEWEVSWYDV
+366 TFSSIVWDISGVGPGPTNY
-380 IFGTSY
+380 TN
-386 LDTYTATSVS
+386 TYTASNVV
-396 ISADFEFIITQQ
+396 IANDFEFIITQQ
-408 IPEMKVIDFISGLF
+408 LPEMKVIDFISGLF

-456 IDVESSEVNAALP
+456 IDVETSEVNAALP
-469 FREVIYGYEGTKT
+469 FREIIYNYEGTKT

-492 NKVWGTEQYTGNSPL
+492 NQEWGTEDYTGDSLLN
-507 AFAGE
+507 FAGE
-512 IYKVMLPFEHMK
+512 IYKVQLPFEHMK
-524 FERLVDLEDNGL
+524 FERLRDVNGNSL
-536 TSIGWGYCVDDNQEP
+536 TSIGWGYCVDDNQES
-551 YIGKPILFYMFR
+551 YIGKPILFYMFM
-563 DGGEISFVNSVDSEN
+563 DGGQISFVNAVDSAG
-578 VPTGHQNISYHFT
+578 VPTGHEPISNHFT
-591 PGNANRSVVFIP
+591 PGNSNRSVLTNR
-603 PTLNFYSEQDEY
+603 PTINFSLEIDEY
-615 TNLPYTNT
+615 TGVTYPNT

>member
-32 DIGKVFT
+32 DISKVFT
-39 SFSRSFNLPASKENN
+39 AFSRSFNLPASKENN

-68 YDARVRVSAEIQLNN
+68 FDARVRVSAEIQLNN
-83 ISYKLGYVKL
+83 ISYKLGYIKL

-121 GEDLLSSLS
+121 GEDKLSSLS

-143 LLFGTDDIR
+143 LLFEPDDIR
-152 TYLTTNTNKTV
+152 TYLTTNVSKTV
-163 GGVIYTNPIQ
+163 NLIPYTNPIQ

-184 YDSSTGH
+184 YDSAAVHNES
-191 AHDDQYSGN
+191 ADNVYFDSGGG
-200 LYYETGAA
+200 LP

-220 AIKISLIIKAI
+220 AIKISIIVKAI

-242 FFNNTNI
+242 FFKNTNT
-249 AYEALYMWLHRN
+249 AYEPLYMWLHRN
-261 KGVITS
+261 KGSVTS
-267 GTGNT
+267 GSDNI
-272 VYLVNDFAT
+272 VYLVNDWANST
-281 ITKTISRMANFGSAS
+281 QSISSMTNSNL
-296 VLIPNAGLT
+296 LINNIPTFYSSL
-305 NFGERLTLTPTALG
+305 LTLTPASG
-319 VEYQFR
+319 FGANDYQFK
-325 ILENGSTVYTS
+325 ILENGSTVFTS
-336 PLGTGVQTIFRVVPT
+336 GTIQGVGTSLRFNTPRL
-351 GGKNTTIIIETASNI
+351 NTTVIIECPANI
-366 TFSSIEWEVSWYDV
+366 TFSSIVWDISGVGPGPTNY
-380 IFGTSY
+380 TN
-386 LDTYTATSVS
+386 TYTASNVV
-396 ISADFEFIITQQ
+396 IANDFEFIITQQ
-408 IPEMKVIDFISGLF
+408 LPEMKVIDFISGLF
-422 KMFNLVAYV
+422 KMFNLVAYI

-492 NKVWGTEQYTGNSPL
+492 NKVWGTEQYTGDSPL

-563 DGGEISFVNSVDSEN
+563 DGGEMSFVNAVDSEN
-578 VPTGHQNISYHFT
+578 VPTGHQNITHHFT
-591 PGNANRSVVFIP
+591 PGNANRNVVFIP

-623 LFADYH
+623 LFYDYH
-629 EEYISEV
+629 EEYISGV

>member
-1 MQKIQLYIQG
+1 
-11 TRMDMFDDESV
+11 MDMFDDESV

-32 DIGKVFT
+32 DISKVFT
-39 SFSRSFNLPASKENN
+39 AFSRSFNLPASKENN

-68 YDARVRVSAEIQLNN
+68 FDARVRVSAEIQLNN

-121 GEDLLSSLS
+121 GEDKLSSLS

-152 TYLTTNTNKTV
+152 TYLTTNVSKTV
-163 GGVIYTNPIQ
+163 NLIPYTNPIQ

-184 YDSSTGH
+184 YDSAAVHNES
-191 AHDDQYSGN
+191 ADNVYFYS
-200 LYYETGAA
+200 GAA

-220 AIKISLIIKAI
+220 AIKIPIIVKAI

-242 FFNNTNI
+242 FFNNTNT
-249 AYEALYMWLHRN
+249 AYEPLYMWLHRN

-281 ITKTISRMANFGSAS
+281 ITKTISKMQNFGSAS
-296 VLIPNAGLT
+296 VLVPNAGLT
-305 NFGERLTLTPTALG
+305 NFGEKLTLTPTLPSNG
-319 VEYQFR
+319 IEYQFR

-351 GGKNTTIIIETASNI
+351 GGKNSTIIIETASII

-396 ISADFEFIITQQ
+396 ISADFEFIVTQQ
-408 IPEMKVIDFISGLF
+408 MPEMKVIDFISGLF
-422 KMFNLVAYV
+422 KMFNLVAYI
-431 EDDIIVVKPLDDF
+431 EDDIIVVKALDDF

-456 IDVESSEVNAALP
+456 IDVETSEVNAALP
-469 FREVIYGYEGTKT
+469 FREIIYNYEGTKT

-492 NKVWGTEQYTGNSPL
+492 NQEWGTEDYTGDSLLN
-507 AFAGE
+507 FAGE
-512 IYKVMLPFEHMK
+512 IYKVQLPFEHMK
-524 FERLVDLEDNGL
+524 FERLRDVNGNAQ
-536 TSIGWGYCVDDNQEP
+536 TDIGWGYCVDDNQES
-551 YIGKPILFYMFR
+551 YIGKPILFYLYM
-563 DGGEISFVNSVDSEN
+563 DNEDMSFVTAVDSAG
-578 VPTGHQNISYHFT
+578 VPTGHLRISNHFT
-591 PGNANRSVVFIP
+591 PGNSNRSVLTNK
-603 PTLNFYSEQDEY
+603 PTINFSLEIDEY
-615 TNLPYTNT
+615 TGVTYPNT

>member
-11 TRMDMFDDESV
+11 TRMDMFEDESV

-32 DIGKVFT
+32 DISKVFT
-39 SFSRSFNLPASKENN
+39 AFSRSFNLPASKENN

-68 YDARVRVSAEIQLNN
+68 FDARVRVSAEIQLNN

-121 GEDLLSSLS
+121 GEDKLSSLS

-143 LLFGTDDIR
+143 LLFEPDDIF
-152 TYLTTNTNKTV
+152 TYLTTNVSKTV
-163 GGVIYTNPIQ
+163 DLIPYTNPIQ

-184 YDSSTGH
+184 YDSAPGH

-200 LYYETGAA
+200 LYYEQGAA

-220 AIKISLIIKAI
+220 AIKISIIVKAI

-242 FFNNTNI
+242 FFNNTNT
-249 AYEALYMWLHRN
+249 AYEPLYMWLHRN
-261 KGVITS
+261 KGSVTS
-267 GTGNT
+267 GSDNI
-272 VYLVNDFAT
+272 VYLVNDWANST
-281 ITKTISRMANFGSAS
+281 QSISSMTNSNL
-296 VLIPNAGLT
+296 LINNIPTFYSSL
-305 NFGERLTLTPTALG
+305 LTLTPASG
-319 VEYQFR
+319 FGANDYKFK
-325 ILENGSTVYTS
+325 ILENGSTVFTS
-336 PLGTGVQTIFRVVPT
+336 GIIQGVGTSLRFNTPRL
-351 GGKNTTIIIETASNI
+351 NTTVIIECPANI
-366 TFSSIEWEVSWYDV
+366 TFSSIVWDISGVGPGPTNY
-380 IFGTSY
+380 TN
-386 LDTYTATSVS
+386 TYTASNVV
-396 ISADFEFIITQQ
+396 IANDFEFIITQQ
-408 IPEMKVIDFISGLF
+408 LPEMKVIDFISGLF

-444 YSSGTSYDISQY
+444 YSSGTSYDISKY

-469 FREVIYGYEGTKT
+469 FREIIYNYEGTKT

-492 NKVWGTEQYTGNSPL
+492 NQEWGAEDYTGDSLLN
-507 AFAGE
+507 FAGE
-512 IYKVMLPFEHMK
+512 IYKVQLPFEHIK
-524 FERLVDLEDNGL
+524 FERLRDVNGNAQ
-536 TSIGWGYCVDDNQEP
+536 TDIGWGYCVDDNQES
-551 YIGKPILFYMFR
+551 YIGKPILFYMFM
-563 DGGEISFVNSVDSEN
+563 DGGQISFVNAVDSAG
-578 VPTGHQNISYHFT
+578 VPTGHEPISNHFT
-591 PGNANRSVVFIP
+591 PGNSNRSVLTNR
-603 PTLNFYSEQDEY
+603 PTINFSLEIDEY
-615 TNLPYTNT
+615 TGVTYPNT

>member
-11 TRMDMFDDESV
+11 TRMDMFEDESV

-32 DIGKVFT
+32 DISKVFT
-39 SFSRSFNLPASKENN
+39 AFSRSFNLPASKENN

-68 YDARVRVSAEIQLNN
+68 FDARVRVSAEIQLNN

-121 GEDLLSSLS
+121 GEDKLSSLS

-143 LLFGTDDIR
+143 LLFEPDDIR
-152 TYLTTNTNKTV
+152 IYLTTNVSKTV
-163 GGVIYTNPIQ
+163 DLIPYTNPIQ

-184 YDSSTGH
+184 YDSAAVHNES
-191 AHDDQYSGN
+191 ADNVYFDSGGG
-200 LYYETGAA
+200 LP

-220 AIKISLIIKAI
+220 AIKISIIVKAI

-242 FFNNTNI
+242 FFNNTNT
-249 AYEALYMWLHRN
+249 AYEPLYMWLHRN
-261 KGVITS
+261 KGSVTS
-267 GTGNT
+267 GSDNI
-272 VYLVNDFAT
+272 VYLVNDWANST
-281 ITKTISRMANFGSAS
+281 QSISSMTNSNL
-296 VLIPNAGLT
+296 LINNIPTFYSSL
-305 NFGERLTLTPTALG
+305 LTLTPASG
-319 VEYQFR
+319 FGANDYQFK
-325 ILENGSTVYTS
+325 ILENGSTVFTS
-336 PLGTGVQTIFRVVPT
+336 GIIQGVGTSLRFNTPRL
-351 GGKNTTIIIETASNI
+351 NTTVIIECPANI
-366 TFSSIEWEVSWYDV
+366 TFSSIVWDISGVGPGPTNY
-380 IFGTSY
+380 TN
-386 LDTYTATSVS
+386 TYTASNVV
-396 ISADFEFIITQQ
+396 IANDFEFIITQQ
-408 IPEMKVIDFISGLF
+408 LPEMKVIDFISGLF

-469 FREVIYGYEGTKT
+469 FREIIYNYEGTKT

-492 NKVWGTEQYTGNSPL
+492 NQEWGAEDYTGDSLLN
-507 AFAGE
+507 FAGE
-512 IYKVMLPFEHMK
+512 IYKVQLPFEHMK
-524 FERLVDLEDNGL
+524 FERLRDVNGNSL
-536 TSIGWGYCVDDNQEP
+536 TSIGWGYCVDDNQES
-551 YIGKPILFYMFR
+551 YIGKPILFYMFM
-563 DGGEISFVNSVDSEN
+563 DGGQISFVNAVDSAG
-578 VPTGHQNISYHFT
+578 VPTGHEPISNHFT
-591 PGNANRSVVFIP
+591 PGNSNRSVLTNR
-603 PTLNFYSEQDEY
+603 PTINFSLEIDEY
-615 TNLPYTNT
+615 TGVTYPNT

>member
-11 TRMDMFDDESV
+11 TRMDMFEDESV

-32 DIGKVFT
+32 DISKVFT
-39 SFSRSFNLPASKENN
+39 AFSRSFNLPASKENN

-68 YDARVRVSAEIQLNN
+68 FDARVRVSAEIQLNN

-121 GEDLLSSLS
+121 GEDKLSSLS

-143 LLFGTDDIR
+143 LLFDPDDIR
-152 TYLTTNTNKTV
+152 IYLTTNVSKTV
-163 GGVIYTNPIQ
+163 DLIPYTNPIQ

-184 YDSSTGH
+184 YDSATVHNES
-191 AHDDQYSGN
+191 ADNVYFDSGGG
-200 LYYETGAA
+200 LP

-220 AIKISLIIKAI
+220 AIKISIIVKAI

-242 FFNNTNI
+242 FFNNTNT
-249 AYEALYMWLHRN
+249 AYEPLYMWLHRN

-281 ITKTISRMANFGSAS
+281 ITKTISKMQNFGSAS
-296 VLIPNAGLT
+296 VLVPNAGLT
-305 NFGERLTLTPTALG
+305 NFGEKLTLTPTALG

-336 PLGTGVQTIFRVVPT
+336 PLVTGVQTIFRVVAT
-351 GGKNTTIIIETASNI
+351 GGKYTTIIIETASTI
-366 TFSSIEWEVSWYDV
+366 TFSSIEWEVSYGPD
-380 IFGTSY
+380 IFGNTY

-396 ISADFEFIITQQ
+396 ISADFEFIVTQQ

-431 EDDIIVVKPLDDF
+431 EDDIIVVKALDDF
-444 YSSGTSYDISQY
+444 YTSGTSYDISQY

-469 FREVIYGYEGTKT
+469 FREIIYNYEGTKT

-492 NKVWGTEQYTGNSPL
+492 NQEWGTEDYTGDSLLN
-507 AFAGE
+507 FAGE
-512 IYKVMLPFEHMK
+512 IYKVQLPFEHMK
-524 FERLVDLEDNGL
+524 FERLRDVNGNSL
-536 TSIGWGYCVDDNQEP
+536 TSIGWGYCVDDNQES
-551 YIGKPILFYMFR
+551 YIGKPILFYMFM
-563 DGGEISFVNSVDSEN
+563 DGGQISFVNAVDSAG
-578 VPTGHQNISYHFT
+578 VPTGHEPISNHFT
-591 PGNANRSVVFIP
+591 PGNSNRSVLTNR
-603 PTLNFYSEQDEY
+603 PTINFSLEIDEY
-615 TNLPYTNT
+615 TGVTYPNT

>member
-11 TRMDMFDDESV
+11 TRMDMFEDESV

-39 SFSRSFNLPASKENN
+39 AFSRSFNLPASKENN

-83 ISYKLGYVKL
+83 ISYKLGYIKL

-143 LLFGTDDIR
+143 LLFDPYDIR
-152 TYLTTNTNKTV
+152 IYLAQPVNKTV
-163 GGVIYTNPIQ
+163 DGVAYDKPIQ
-173 VPLLTHTQRLF
+173 VPLITHTQRLF
-184 YDSSTGH
+184 YDDATGH

-200 LYYETGAA
+200 LYYEMGSA
-208 HHHGVKWNELKY
+208 HIHGVKWNELKY

-231 EEQYGITFSTD
+231 EEKYGITFSTD
-242 FFNNTNI
+242 FFNNTNRSF
-249 AYEALYMWLHRN
+249 EDLYMWLHRN
-261 KGVITS
+261 KGKVTS
-267 GTGNT
+267 GEQIAQN
-272 VYLVNDFAT
+272 VYQVKEWTNSTQSISSMTNNNLLINSVP
-281 ITKTISRMANFGSAS
+281 ITFSTK
-296 VLIPNAGLT
+296 
-305 NFGERLTLTPTALG
+305 LTLTPAATFEL
-319 VEYQFR
+319 VNYQFM
-325 ILENGSTVYTS
+325 ILEDGVVVYTS
-336 PLGTGVQTIFRVVPT
+336 YVGQGTRDVTRFPIWK
-351 GGKNTTIIIETASNI
+351 KNTTVIIQSPDEI
-366 TFSSIEWEVSWYDV
+366 TFSSVKWEVVGTDSG
-380 IFGTSY
+380 GTSY
-386 LDTYTATSVS
+386 TNTYTSSSVAIATE
-396 ISADFEFIITQQ
+396 FEFIITQQ

-456 IDVESSEVNAALP
+456 IDAESSEVNAALP

-482 FLAAFHNQLF
+482 FLSAFHNQLF
-492 NKVWGTEQYTGNSPL
+492 NEVWGTEQYTGDSTTS
-507 AFAGE
+507 FAGE
-512 IYKVMLPFEHMK
+512 IYKVQLPFEHMK
-524 FERLVDLEDNGL
+524 FERLINLNGNSL
-536 TSIGWGYCVDDNQEP
+536 TPIGWGYCVDDNQES
-551 YIGKPILFYMFR
+551 YIGKPILFYIKR
-563 DGGEISFVNSVDSEN
+563 DGGTMSFVNAVDADN
-578 VPTGHQNISYHFT
+578 VPTSHQNISTHYT
-591 PGNANRSVVFIP
+591 PMNANRDVPFAEPSLHFKP
-603 PTLNFYSEQDEY
+603 EQDEY
-615 TNLPYTNT
+615 SGLTYTNT
-623 LFADYH
+623 LFKVYH

>member
-32 DIGKVFT
+32 DISKVFT
-39 SFSRSFNLPASKENN
+39 AFSRSFNLPASKENN

-68 YDARVRVSAEIQLNN
+68 FDARVRVSAEIQLNN

-121 GEDLLSSLS
+121 GEDKLSSLS

-143 LLFGTDDIR
+143 LLFEPDDIR
-152 TYLTTNTNKTV
+152 IYLTTNVSKTV
-163 GGVIYTNPIQ
+163 DLIPYTNPIQ

-184 YDSSTGH
+184 YDSAAVHNES
-191 AHDDQYSGN
+191 ADNVYFDSGGG
-200 LYYETGAA
+200 LP

-220 AIKISLIIKAI
+220 AIKISIIVKAI

-242 FFNNTNI
+242 FFNNTNT
-249 AYEALYMWLHRN
+249 AYEPLYMWLHRN
-261 KGVITS
+261 KGSVTS
-267 GTGNT
+267 GSDNI
-272 VYLVNDFAT
+272 VYLVNDWANST
-281 ITKTISRMANFGSAS
+281 QSISSMTNSNL
-296 VLIPNAGLT
+296 LINNIPTFYSSL
-305 NFGERLTLTPTALG
+305 LTLTPASG
-319 VEYQFR
+319 FGANDYQFK
-325 ILENGSTVYTS
+325 ILENGSTVFTS
-336 PLGTGVQTIFRVVPT
+336 GIIQGVGTSLRFNTPRL
-351 GGKNTTIIIETASNI
+351 NTTVIIECPANI
-366 TFSSIEWEVSWYDV
+366 TFSSIVWDISGVGPGPTNY
-380 IFGTSY
+380 TN
-386 LDTYTATSVS
+386 TYTASNVV
-396 ISADFEFIITQQ
+396 IANDFEFIITQQ
-408 IPEMKVIDFISGLF
+408 LPEMKVIDFISGLF

-456 IDVESSEVNAALP
+456 IDVETSEVNAALP
-469 FREVIYGYEGTKT
+469 FREIIYNYEGTKT

-492 NKVWGTEQYTGNSPL
+492 NQEWGAEDYTGDSLLN
-507 AFAGE
+507 FAGE
-512 IYKVMLPFEHMK
+512 IYKVQLPFEHMK
-524 FERLVDLEDNGL
+524 FERLRDVNGNAQ
-536 TSIGWGYCVDDNQEP
+536 TDIGWGYCVDDNQES
-551 YIGKPILFYMFR
+551 YIGKPILFYLYM
-563 DGGEISFVNSVDSEN
+563 DNEDMSFVTAVDSAG
-578 VPTGHQNISYHFT
+578 VPTGHLRISNHFT
-591 PGNANRSVVFIP
+591 PGNSNRSVLTNK
-603 PTLNFYSEQDEY
+603 PTINFSLEIDEY
-615 TNLPYTNT
+615 TGVTYPNT

-629 EEYISEV
+629 EEYISGV